1 MLSSCVSATVHQ
13 SGIQFVVTT
22 QALLCRLCSFLSM
35 LMWQHS
41 LSIAY
46 TWVHLCQS
54 LTRWWTRPPGLI
66 CSELKADRQEAICYL
81 KRICFLVPF
90 LSNLASWVAFWKES
104 KWLFSHEFCLH
115 VYLSSLTVYICVHLR
130 QDRSTRSLQDFGTT
144 YVNLTTAQT
153 SVDSTWLDFAKFCS
167 GCLGPYVCAHLVAQW
182 KADAS
187 IMCICHLCIASLSL
201 TWYCQYSFLH
211 VEYWLPL
218 ELGAVLVK
226 FIALPL
232 PQLSAFLLNHFS
244 FQFTFMLVYN
254 RTEVHEPCRTLGPHL
269 LTWRLLK
276 LWWTRPGST
285 LPCFVKGC
293 FGAFFFALISL
304 HWDQPLRQLCAFA
317 IWARLFFN
325 DLVLAV
331 LPPRL
336 WCTGCLLN

>member
-115 VYLSSLTVYICVHLR
+115 AYLSSLTVYICVHLR

-144 YVNLTTAQT
+144 SVNLTTAQT
-153 SVDSTWLDFAKFCS
+153 SVDSTWLDFAKFCKRLLWDLIFALIS
-167 GCLGPYVCAHLVAQW
+167 LHSDKPKRQLCALPSVHCLFINDLVIIG
-182 KADAS
+182 S
-187 IMCICHLCIASLSL
+187 IPSSR
-201 TWYCQYSFLH
+201 

-218 ELGAVLVK
+218 ELGAVLV
-226 FIALPL
+226 
-232 PQLSAFLLNHFS
+232 
-244 FQFTFMLVYN
+244 
-254 RTEVHEPCRTLGPHL
+254 
-269 LTWRLLK
+269 
-276 LWWTRPGST
+276 
-285 LPCFVKGC
+285 
-293 FGAFFFALISL
+293 
-304 HWDQPLRQLCAFA
+304 
-317 IWARLFFN
+317 
-325 DLVLAV
+325 
-331 LPPRL
+331 
-336 WCTGCLLN
+336 